1 MKICFVTE
9 DFYPHFIGGQGV
21 YGYHL
26 VSELAKMGH
35 QVTVLAE
42 KRPGRVKFWHS
53 FKNVRLYLVPFC
65 FGNKLILG
73 IWEYL
78 FFWKFC
84 SGESFDIIHL
94 NGLSGWLFVL
104 FKPKNVSKVIVMDH
118 NTNYEM
124 NLHTRSRLKKLFYS
138 MLIHLEKKLFEN
150 ADGILFNNPEEEKN
164 VKNYYKIDQKPTKA
178 VYLGIEPIKFSLE
191 EQNKARLALRRK
203 LNWPAK
209 AKIVLYVGR
218 LVERKRVDTL
228 IKALNYIGKED
239 ICGVIVGSGPELDN
253 LKLKI
258 KNLKLR
264 NLKFVGWTYQPREYY
279 LASDCFV
286 TVSVAEGGFLIT
298 ALEAA
303 SYGLP
308 LILSPSAAGFP
319 IVKKGRNGYI
329 VDPDDPKEL
338 AEKIKMVIL
347 RLRSG
352 QVGEESRKLAKQFSW
367 EKCSRETINFYRQL
381 LGRS

>member
-1 MKICFVTE
+1 MRKLKICFVTE
-9 DFYPHFIGGQGV
+9 DFYPDFIGGQGV

-35 QVTVLAE
+35 QVTVLVE
-42 KRPGRVKFWHS
+42 KRPGRREFWKDY
-53 FKNVRLYLVPFC
+53 KNIRLIEVPFC

-104 FKPKNVSKVIVMDH
+104 FKPKNVSKMIVMDH

-124 NLHTRSRLKKLFYS
+124 SLHTRSRLKKLLYS
-138 MLIHLEKKLFEN
+138 LLIHMEKRLFES
-150 ADGILFNNPEEEKN
+150 ADGILFNNPEEEKK

-178 VYLGIEPIKFSLE
+178 VYLGVEPIKFSLE

-203 LNWPAK
+203 LDWPAN

-218 LVERKRVDTL
+218 LVERKKVDTL
-228 IKALNYIGKED
+228 VMALKNVPAY
-239 ICGVIVGSGPELDN
+239 GVIVGRGPELDN
-253 LKLKI
+253 LKFEI
-258 KNLKLR
+258 KNLKLE
-264 NLKFVGWTYQPREYY
+264 NIKFVGWTYQPREYY

-367 EKCSRETINFYRQL
+367 EKCSRETINFYQQL